1 MSRGV
6 LRRSSWENVR
16 FALGAMQA
24 QKLRSFLTLLGVMA
38 GVATVIMMVS
48 FVVGFNNQIT
58 ESFTAFGTHLVQF
71 QKFEPRF
78 GGPDGPPEEERNR
91 RDLTLEDAW
100 ALKRLSKLVKAVSPE
115 RYMFGDPPVVKAG
128 LREANSPLVFGA
140 APDYCEANVHFVD
153 DGRFVSDVD
162 VNHAAKVAVVGP
174 DVVAALWPLQDPIDE
189 ALTINGRTYRVIG
202 VFEHQGTSFF
212 GSSDNYIAIPIT
224 AFDEQFPEVKNG
236 GGDTIHIATVPK
248 RAEDFNALIEEETA
262 ILRVRRGLKSN
273 QEDDFALMTSV
284 GRLRQFQQITGTVAA
299 AMIVIAGIA
308 LLVGGVGVMNIML
321 VNVTQRTRE
330 IGLRKALG
338 ATRRDIA
345 AQFLVEAI
353 TLTGVGGVL
362 GIGFG
367 LGVAFIARAALDFQA
382 AAPLWSIVLGF
393 GVSTAVGLVFG
404 MWPALKA
411 ARQDPIEALR
421 YE

>member
-1 MSRGV
+1 MIKGL
-6 LRRSSWENVR
+6 LRRTSWENVR

-48 FVVGFNNQIT
+48 FVVGFNNQVT

-78 GGPDGPPEEERNR
+78 DGPGGPPEEERNR

-128 LREANSPLVFGA
+128 RREANGPLVFGA
-140 APDYCEANVHFVD
+140 APDYPEANVHFVD
-153 DGRFVSDVD
+153 DGRFLSESDL
-162 VNHAAKVAVVGP
+162 NHAAKVAVVGP
-174 DVVAALWPLQDPIDE
+174 DVVSVLWPLQDPIDQE
-189 ALTINGRTYRVIG
+189 LTINGRTYRVIG

-248 RAEDFNALIEEETA
+248 RAEDFNALIDEETA
-262 ILRVRRGLKSN
+262 ILRARRGLKSN
-273 QEDDFALMTSV
+273 QDNDFALMTSV
-284 GRLRQFQQITGTVAA
+284 GRLRQFQQITGTIAA

-345 AQFLVEAI
+345 AQFLVEAV

-362 GIGFG
+362 GIAFG
-367 LGVAFIARAALDFQA
+367 LGVAFIARAAFDFQA
-382 AAPLWSIVLGF
+382 AAPIWSIALGF
-393 GVSTAVGLVFG
+393 GVSSAVGLIFG

>member
-1 MSRGV
+1 MTRGV
-6 LRRSSWENVR
+6 FRRSTWENVR
-16 FALGAMQA
+16 FALGAMKA

-48 FVVGFNNQIT
+48 FVVGFNNQVT
-58 ESFTAFGTHLVQF
+58 ASFTAFGTHLVQF

-78 GGPDGPPEEERNR
+78 DGPGGPPEEERNR
-91 RDLTLEDAW
+91 RDLTVEDAW

-115 RYMFGDPPVVKAG
+115 RYYFGDPPIVKAG
-128 LREANSPLVFGA
+128 RREANGPLVFGA

-153 DGRFVSDVD
+153 DGRFISETDM
-162 VNHAAKVAVVGP
+162 NHASHVCVVGP
-174 DVVAALWPLQDPIDE
+174 DIVAALWPLQDPIDE
-189 ALTINGRTYRVIG
+189 ALTINGKTYRVIG
-202 VFEHQGTSFF
+202 VFESQGTSFF

-236 GGDTIHIATVPK
+236 GGDTIHIATVP
-248 RAEDFNALIEEETA
+248 RRPEDFNALIEEETA
-262 ILRVRRGLKSN
+262 ILRARRGLKPSQPN
-273 QEDDFALMTSV
+273 DFALMTSV

-345 AQFLVEAI
+345 AQFLVEAV
-353 TLTGVGGVL
+353 TLTGVGGAL
-362 GIGFG
+362 GIAFG
-367 LGVAFIARAALDFQA
+367 LGIAFVARAAFDFQA

-393 GVSTAVGLVFG
+393 GVSSAVGLVFG